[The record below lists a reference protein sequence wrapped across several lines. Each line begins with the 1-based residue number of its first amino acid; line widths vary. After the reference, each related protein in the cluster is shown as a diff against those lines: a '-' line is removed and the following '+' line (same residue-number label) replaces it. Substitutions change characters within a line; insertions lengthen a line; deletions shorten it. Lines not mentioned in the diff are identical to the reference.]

1 MSDKEETDLKIDST
15 EIDPSEEALAAPKY
29 EIFSYP
35 ADTTLKGYK
44 EQWDK
49 GQLVVPDFQ
58 REYIWDQVRAS
69 KLIESFLLGLPVPPV
84 FLYRSADKKAF
95 LVVDGQQRIRS
106 AVDFQKGLFG
116 EKKFRL
122 KGVDEKW
129 DGKTFAELDDADQF
143 QLENAVLRAIVIQQT
158 NPKDQASIF
167 HIFERLN
174 TGGVR
179 LNPMEVRNCVSYSN
193 FLKDIR
199 KTNTNEAW
207 RKIIGLDL
215 PDKRFKDVELVLR
228 VLALADK
235 YENYEKPMKGFLN
248 NYTAAMA
255 ETTAEK
261 YLPAL
266 KDFAASAEFVL
277 ANLGEKPFHLRGRL
291 NFSLLDAV
299 LVSVMRNKKPK
310 DFKKKFESLLQDP
323 DFEASF
329 TYNTSDESVLKF
341 RIAKALKSL
350 A

>member
-1 MSDKEETDLKIDST
+1 M
-15 EIDPSEEALAAPKY
+15 
-29 EIFSYP
+29 
-35 ADTTLKGYK
+35 
-44 EQWDK
+44 
-49 GQLVVPDFQ
+49 
-58 REYIWDQVRAS
+58 
-69 KLIESFLLGLPVPPV
+69 
-84 FLYRSADKKAF
+84 
-95 LVVDGQQRIRS
+95 DGQQRIRS

-167 HIFERLN
+167 HISERLN

-179 LNPMEVRNCVSYSN
+179 LDPMEVRNCVSYSN

-323 DFEASF
+323 DFQASF
-329 TYNTSDESVLKF
+329 TYNTSDEFALKF